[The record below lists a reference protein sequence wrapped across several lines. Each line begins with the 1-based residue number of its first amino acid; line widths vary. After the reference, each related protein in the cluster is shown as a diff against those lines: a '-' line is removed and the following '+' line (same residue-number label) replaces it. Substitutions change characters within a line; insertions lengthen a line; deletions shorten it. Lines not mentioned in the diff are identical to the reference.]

1 MERWEVWASLLR
13 LLPLCSKP
21 AVENEWIDIIQYY
34 IRKEKIDIPIMVNPD
49 DDQYKTIKMELMKL
63 I

>member
-1 MERWEVWASLLR
+1 MAHPV
-13 LLPLCSKP
+13 
-21 AVENEWIDIIQYY
+21 QYY

-49 DDQYKTIKMELMKL
+49 DDQYKIIKIELMKL